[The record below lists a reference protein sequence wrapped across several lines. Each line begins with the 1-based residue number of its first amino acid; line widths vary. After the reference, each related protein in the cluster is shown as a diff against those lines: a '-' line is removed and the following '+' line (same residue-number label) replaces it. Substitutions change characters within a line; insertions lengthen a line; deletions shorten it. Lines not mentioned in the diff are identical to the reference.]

1 MQIKKPKTEDH
12 CEEFIA
18 TNFPESSAEK
28 ISSIFS
34 NLRQME
40 KIKFEPSRIQ
50 LGSLDF
56 GFPDEVEVNPV
67 FQPSRQESPE
77 IIRKNDPVA
86 KITHI
91 APVVRKPISR
101 GRGVPIPRA
110 PAPSV
115 KNITSGITTLGL
127 NRVLNPENSTLNP
140 NCPAFSPPRNGFK
153 FYLTNPPY
161 IKSVSQGRVYLTVKV
176 FNHMH

>member
-1 MQIKKPKTEDH
+1 M
-12 CEEFIA
+12 
-18 TNFPESSAEK
+18 
-28 ISSIFS
+28 
-34 NLRQME
+34 
-40 KIKFEPSRIQ
+40 KFEPSRIQ

-77 IIRKNDPVA
+77 IIRKNDPIA
-86 KITHI
+86 KITQV
-91 APVVRKPISR
+91 APVARKPISR
-101 GRGVPIPRA
+101 GRGVPIQRD

-140 NCPAFSPPRNGFK
+140 NCPAFSPPRNELK
-153 FYLTNPPY
+153 FHITL
-161 IKSVSQGRVYLTVKV
+161 I
-176 FNHMH
+176 